1 VSNLETKIMEMG
13 KCPVCRGT
21 TKQPDGRECRN
32 CGGQT
37 MTLRATG
44 KVPLRKDGTPCT
56 HKFGSF
62 SSGRRELEAMLS
74 SLLSKVVAAEEALK

>member
-1 VSNLETKIMEMG
+1 MPLLQTQFRRAAFRVQGKVSNLETKIMEMG

-44 KVPLRKDGTPCT
+44 KVPLRKRQ
-56 HKFGSF
+56 
-62 SSGRRELEAMLS
+62 RRR
-74 SLLSKVVAAEEALK
+74 